1 MLNKT
6 IFSSM
11 TSVGNLPRNTIKA
24 ALVLLLLFLAAC
36 SPKPQPFLQING
48 STMGTTYHITLRQ
61 PGDEWTEQ
69 VLKEALDL
77 RLQAFNQLASTYI
90 PDSELNKLNSAPI
103 GEGHVVMPMLFDILL
118 LATEVSWLSN
128 GAFDVTVAPL
138 VNLWGFGPTKH
149 DGKPSAE
156 AVATALEQVGFD
168 QIELDLLDKKVLKHK
183 DLRIDLSAIAKGY
196 GVDVVALWLESLG
209 TTDYLVEIGGEMRV
223 AGLSPRGDQ
232 WRVGVENPDVTNA
245 ETIPIR
251 LGNIGVATSGDYRNY
266 FEEEGVRYS
275 HTIDPNT
282 GRPITHNLA
291 SVTVLDPSCAFA
303 DAMAT
308 AFSVMG
314 GDKTL
319 KLAEQLQIPVYI
331 IEKSETGF
339 VRRYSSEFAPYL
351 EQEK

>member
-11 TSVGNLPRNTIKA
+11 TSVGNLPCKTIKA

-36 SPKPQPFLQING
+36 SAKQPPFLQISG
-48 STMGTTYHITLRQ
+48 STMGTSYHITLRQ
-61 PGDEWTEQ
+61 PSDEWTEKT
-69 VLKEALDL
+69 LKEALDL

-90 PDSELNKLNSAPI
+90 PDSELNRLNSAPV
-103 GEGHVVMPMLFDILL
+103 GEGHAVMPMLFDILL

-128 GAFDVTVAPL
+128 GAFDITVAPL
-138 VNLWGFGPTKH
+138 VDLWGFGPVRH
-149 DGKPSAE
+149 EVKPDDK
-156 AVATALEQVGFD
+156 AVAAALEQVGFD
-168 QIELDLLDKKVLKHK
+168 QIELDLLDKTVLKNRKLH
-183 DLRIDLSAIAKGY
+183 IDLSAIAKGY

-232 WRVGVENPDVTNA
+232 WRIGVENPDVSNP
-245 ETIPIR
+245 ETVPIR

-266 FEEEGVRYS
+266 FEEDGIRYS

-308 AFSVMG
+308 AFLVMG
-314 GDKTL
+314 GDKTM
-319 KLAEQLQIPVYI
+319 KLAEQLQIPVYL
-331 IEKSETGF
+331 IEKSEAGF
-339 VRRYSSEFAPYL
+339 VRRYSSAFASYL